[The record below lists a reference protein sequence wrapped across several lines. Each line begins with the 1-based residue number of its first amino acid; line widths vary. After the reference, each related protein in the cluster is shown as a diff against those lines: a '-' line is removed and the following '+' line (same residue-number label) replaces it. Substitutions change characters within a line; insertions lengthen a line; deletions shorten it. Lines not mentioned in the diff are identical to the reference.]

1 MKGLRYREL
10 EFDLTP
16 GARIFLY
23 TDGIP
28 EASDAGRNMFGE
40 KRMID
45 ALNEAPDVPPEELL
59 ANVRKAVD
67 DFVKEA
73 PQFDDLTMLCLDYK
87 GPAVS

>member
-1 MKGLRYREL
+1 
-10 EFDLTP
+10 
-16 GARIFLY
+16 
-23 TDGIP
+23 
-28 EASDAGRNMFGE
+28 
-40 KRMID
+40 MID